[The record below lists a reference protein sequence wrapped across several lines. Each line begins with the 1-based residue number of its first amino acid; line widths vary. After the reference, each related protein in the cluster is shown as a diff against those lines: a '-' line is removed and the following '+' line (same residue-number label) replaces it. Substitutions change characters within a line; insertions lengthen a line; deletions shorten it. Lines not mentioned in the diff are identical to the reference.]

1 MMVAAAVWLAFVIGL
16 GRTLLLVALVA
27 VVVLASK
34 IGLAISLIAILV
46 AEITAVLAAI
56 FICVVVKAFATRVCV
71 HDAAVVELA
80 GARCGCDVR
89 AAVIE

>member
-1 MMVAAAVWLAFVIGL
+1 MMVAAAVWLAFAIGL
-16 GRTLLLVALVA
+16 GGMFLLITLVPL
-27 VVVLASK
+27 VVLTSK

-56 FICVVVKAFATRVCV
+56 FVGVIVEAFATSVCV
-71 HDAAVVELA
+71 HDAAVIELA

-89 AAVIE
+89 VAVIE

>member
-1 MMVAAAVWLAFVIGL
+1 MMVAAAVWLAFVIRF
-16 GRTLLLVALVA
+16 GRTLLLVA